1 MWFEKYRPTQLC
13 ECVLDHI
20 DNASQNLLRQAV
32 TAATLPNLL
41 LHGPPGTGKTTIAR
55 ILCDDE
61 RFAVNAFNGSLFGK
75 NGSLFG
81 KRDVEQL
88 KEMRFR
94 TVFGEQRRIMVDEI
108 DGATMSA
115 QSALR
120 ALMEDRLTTDVS
132 WVYTA
137 NDFRKIMSP
146 LRSRVILVDCSY
158 AKGAKRQ
165 AHFAGISRRCRQI
178 LSAEGV
184 RDFSDEDLRCVVDL
198 HYPDIRQTINA
209 LQLKCASQHAV

>member
-1 MWFEKYRPTQLC
+1 MMWFEKYRPTQLC

-61 RFAVNAFNGSLFGK
+61 RFAVNDF

-81 KRDVEQL
+81 KRDVEKL
-88 KEMRFR
+88 REMIRFR
-94 TVFGEQRRIMVDEI
+94 SLFHDQRCIMIDEI
-108 DGATMSA
+108 DGATMDA
-115 QSALR
+115 QRALR
-120 ALMEDRLTTDVS
+120 ALMEDSTDVS

-137 NDFRKIMSP
+137 NDFMKIMAP

-158 AKGAKRQ
+158 AEGAKRQ

-209 LQLKCASQHAV
+209 LQLKSA

>member
-1 MWFEKYRPTQLC
+1 MMWFQKYRPTQLC

-32 TAATLPNLL
+32 TEATLPNLL

-55 ILCDDE
+55 ILCDAK
-61 RFAVNAFNGSLFGK
+61 RFAVDTF

-81 KRDVEQL
+81 KRDVEKL
-88 KEMRFR
+88 EKMVRFR
-94 TVFGEQRRIMVDEI
+94 TVDLEQRCIMVDEI

-120 ALMEDRLTTDVS
+120 ALMEDDLATDVS

-146 LRSRVILVDCSY
+146 LRSRVILIDCSY

-165 AHFAGISRRCRQI
+165 AH
-178 LSAEGV
+178 
-184 RDFSDEDLRCVVDL
+184 
-198 HYPDIRQTINA
+198 
-209 LQLKCASQHAV
+209 

>member
-1 MWFEKYRPTQLC
+1 M
-13 ECVLDHI
+13 
-20 DNASQNLLRQAV
+20 
-32 TAATLPNLL
+32 PNLL

-75 NGSLFG
+75 
-81 KRDVEQL
+81 RDVEKL
-88 KEMRFR
+88 EGMISSRS
-94 TVFGEQRRIMVDEI
+94 VFLEQRCIMVDEI

-120 ALMEDRLTTDVS
+120 ALMEDDLATDVS

-137 NDFRKIMSP
+137 NDFRKIMPP

-158 AKGAKRQ
+158 AIPAKRQ

-184 RDFSDEDLRCVVDL
+184 RDFSDEDLRCVVEL

-209 LQLKCASQHAV
+209 LQLKSA

>member
-1 MWFEKYRPTQLC
+1 MMWFEKYRPTQLC

-32 TAATLPNLL
+32 TATTLPNLL

-55 ILCDDE
+55 ILCDEE

-94 TVFGEQRRIMVDEI
+94 TRI
-108 DGATMSA
+108 
-115 QSALR
+115 
-120 ALMEDRLTTDVS
+120 
-132 WVYTA
+132 W
-137 NDFRKIMSP
+137 
-146 LRSRVILVDCSY
+146 
-158 AKGAKRQ
+158 
-165 AHFAGISRRCRQI
+165 
-178 LSAEGV
+178 
-184 RDFSDEDLRCVVDL
+184 
-198 HYPDIRQTINA
+198 
-209 LQLKCASQHAV
+209 

>member
-1 MWFEKYRPTQLC
+1 MMWFEKYRPTQLC

-20 DNASQNLLRQAV
+20 DSASQNLLRQAV

-61 RFAVNAFNGSLFGK
+61 RFAVNDF

-81 KRDVEQL
+81 KRDLEQL
-88 KEMRFR
+88 KGMIPYRPVTFQERC
-94 TVFGEQRRIMVDEI
+94 IMIDEI
-108 DGATMSA
+108 DGATMDA
-115 QSALR
+115 LRALR
-120 ALMEDRLTTDVS
+120 ALMEDATDVS

-137 NDFRKIMSP
+137 NDLRKIMAP

-158 AKGAKRQ
+158 AEGAKRQ

-184 RDFSDEDLRCVVDL
+184 RDFSDEELRCVVEL

>member
-1 MWFEKYRPTQLC
+1 MWFEKHRPTQLC

-75 NGSLFG
+75 
-81 KRDVEQL
+81 RDVKKL
-88 KEMRFR
+88 KEMISSRS
-94 TVFGEQRRIMVDEI
+94 VFLEQRCIMVDEI

-120 ALMEDRLTTDVS
+120 ALMEDDWAS

-137 NDFRKIMSP
+137 NDFRKIMPP

-158 AKGAKRQ
+158 AEGAKRQ

-184 RDFSDEDLRCVVDL
+184 RDFSDEDLLCVVDL

-209 LQLKCASQHAV
+209 LQLKCVSQHTV

>member
-1 MWFEKYRPTQLC
+1 MMWFEKYRPTQLG

-75 NGSLFG
+75 
-81 KRDVEQL
+81 RDVEKL
-88 KEMRFR
+88 KGMVPYRP
-94 TVFGEQRRIMVDEI
+94 VFGEQRCIMIDEI

-120 ALMEDRLTTDVS
+120 ALMENRWATDVS

-137 NDFRKIMSP
+137 NDFRKIMAP
-146 LRSRVILVDCSY
+146 LRSRVISVDCSY
-158 AKGAKRQ
+158 AVPAKRQ

-184 RDFSDEDLRCVVDL
+184 RDFSDEELRCVVEL

>member
-1 MWFEKYRPTQLC
+1 
-13 ECVLDHI
+13 
-20 DNASQNLLRQAV
+20 
-32 TAATLPNLL
+32 
-41 LHGPPGTGKTTIAR
+41 
-55 ILCDDE
+55 
-61 RFAVNAFNGSLFGK
+61 
-75 NGSLFG
+75 
-81 KRDVEQL
+81 
-88 KEMRFR
+88 MRFR
-94 TVFGEQRRIMVDEI
+94 TVFGEQRCIMVDEI

-120 ALMEDRLTTDVS
+120 ALMEDHSATS

-137 NDFRKIMSP
+137 NDFRKIMAP

-184 RDFSDEDLRCVVDL
+184 RDFSDEDLRYVVDL

-209 LQLKCASQHAV
+209 LQLRCVSQHAV

>member
-1 MWFEKYRPTQLC
+1 MMWFEKYRPTQLC

-75 NGSLFG
+75 
-81 KRDVEQL
+81 RDLEQL
-88 KEMRFR
+88 KGMIPYRAVTFQERC
-94 TVFGEQRRIMVDEI
+94 IMIDEI

-115 QSALR
+115 QSGLR
-120 ALMEDRLTTDVS
+120 ALMEDRCANDVS

-137 NDFRKIMSP
+137 NDFRKIMAP

-158 AKGAKRQ
+158 AVPAKRQ

-184 RDFSDEDLRCVVDL
+184 QDFSDEDLRCVVEL

-209 LQLKCASQHAV
+209 LQLKCPSQHAV

>member
-94 TVFGEQRRIMVDEI
+94 TVFGEQRCIMVDEI

-120 ALMEDRLTTDVS
+120 ALMEDHLATS

-137 NDFRKIMSP
+137 NDFRKIMAP

-158 AKGAKRQ
+158 ADRGQ
-165 AHFAGISRRCRQI
+165 APGTLCR
-178 LSAEGV
+178 
-184 RDFSDEDLRCVVDL
+184 
-198 HYPDIRQTINA
+198 N
-209 LQLKCASQHAV
+209 

>member
-1 MWFEKYRPTQLC
+1 MIPY
-13 ECVLDHI
+13 
-20 DNASQNLLRQAV
+20 
-32 TAATLPNLL
+32 
-41 LHGPPGTGKTTIAR
+41 
-55 ILCDDE
+55 
-61 RFAVNAFNGSLFGK
+61 
-75 NGSLFG
+75 
-81 KRDVEQL
+81 
-88 KEMRFR
+88 R
-94 TVFGEQRRIMVDEI
+94 TVTFQERCIMIDEI

-120 ALMEDRLTTDVS
+120 ALMEDRWANDVS

-137 NDFRKIMSP
+137 NDFRKIMAP

-158 AKGAKRQ
+158 AEGAKRQ

-184 RDFSDEDLRCVVDL
+184 RDFSDEDLRCVVEL

-209 LQLKCASQHAV
+209 LQLRCASRHAV

>member
-1 MWFEKYRPTQLC
+1 MMWFEKYRPTQLC

-55 ILCDDE
+55 ILCDE
-61 RFAVNAFNGSLFGK
+61 KRFAVNAFNGSLFGK
-75 NGSLFG
+75 
-81 KRDVEQL
+81 RDVENLIQ
-88 KEMRFR
+88 MRFY

-120 ALMEDRLTTDVS
+120 ALMEDHLVTS

-137 NDFRKIMSP
+137 NDFRKIMAP
-146 LRSRVILVDCSY
+146 LRSRVISIDCSY
-158 AKGAKRQ
+158 AEGAKRQ
-165 AHFAGISRRCRQI
+165 AHFAGIARRCRQI

-184 RDFSDEDLRCVVDL
+184 RDFSDEDLRHVVEL

-209 LQLKCASQHAV
+209 LQLMCVSQHAV